1 MSPEI
6 ELGTLRTKGR
16 ALTLIYLMHDHR
28 ILRDIFFVPRR
39 LRAKILLN
47 FWL

>member
-28 ILRDIFFVPRR
+28 ILRDIFFVP
-39 LRAKILLN
+39 
-47 FWL
+47 